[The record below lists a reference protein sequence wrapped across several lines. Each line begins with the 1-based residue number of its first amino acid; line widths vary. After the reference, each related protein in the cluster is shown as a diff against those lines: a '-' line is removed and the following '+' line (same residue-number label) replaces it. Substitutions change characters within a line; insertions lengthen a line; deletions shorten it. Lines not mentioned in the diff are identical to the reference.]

1 MGAILLAV
9 PAGIYLSLAML
20 PKGRAALGGI
30 AVAFAASHVLWWINV
45 PEDGSGPIAMLIRL
59 AQIAMIMAAIVQGV
73 RTFLQPQAQ
82 AWLYPAIVAAG
93 LVGGALMVTGGA
105 V

>member
-1 MGAILLAV
+1 MGAVLLAA

-20 PKGRAALGGI
+20 PRARAALGGI
-30 AVAFAASHVLWWINV
+30 AVAFAASHALWWINV
-45 PEDGSGPIAMLIRL
+45 PEDGGGPIAALIRL
-59 AQIAMIMAAIVQGV
+59 AQIAMIMAAIVQAV

-82 AWLYPAIVAAG
+82 TWLYPVIVAAG
-93 LVGGALMVTGGA
+93 LAGGAAMVIGGA